1 MKWKNFAFIEPGK
14 QFPEKRGMKKRLR
27 RAAGVYVLSSN
38 IRLPLKYPEHT
49 GNHNNLHNDPEYHLH
64 GTHGA
69 SSLSILHWESI
80 AMAPLS
86 CFRLALLLLCA
97 CCWPSLALRAPVSVR
112 CPDPSDCTSALQ
124 LALDAG
130 SPLRLSAPGPFITRM
145 LHVTRSDVSIECDP
159 GVLLLAKRWHYN
171 ATGDSL
177 LTVSNAKNFA
187 ITGCTLR
194 MWRDDY
200 ANPLWYKKGEWRM
213 ALSLLN
219 VSAAFISNCSFEES
233 GGDGLYLGGTC
244 NEDIVLR
251 GSAFKGN
258 YRQGLSVICC
268 ERLAVNDCT
277 FEDTR
282 GTNPQCGV
290 DFEPD
295 TPQQRLINVSFSNT
309 KFRNNSG
316 CQIAISTYALTSNST
331 PISIFFQETSASVTD
346 GYGILI
352 SIPHS
357 PAADS
362 YITFVDTNVSDS
374 SKVLQRSYP

>member
-1 MKWKNFAFIEPGK
+1 
-14 QFPEKRGMKKRLR
+14 
-27 RAAGVYVLSSN
+27 
-38 IRLPLKYPEHT
+38 
-49 GNHNNLHNDPEYHLH
+49 
-64 GTHGA
+64 
-69 SSLSILHWESI
+69 
-80 AMAPLS
+80 MAPLS

-112 CPDPSDCTSALQ
+112 CPDASDCTSALQ

-177 LTVSNAKNFA
+177 LTVSNVKNFA

-194 MWRDDY
+194 MWREDY

-309 KFRNNSG
+309 KFRNNTG

-374 SKVLQRSYP
+374 SKVLQRSFP